1 MQVEKVKSSFKNM
14 LDQSKGVF
22 SKVKKIE
29 LKNLKLKKIN
39 FDIKKLTKLNIP
51 KLSKKIV
58 NKKRFAVSAGAV
70 CVAGILLAYIYF
82 SGIAYAVTMNGN
94 EVGKV
99 RNKKDIEALL
109 QQEKETFKQQHNNAE
124 IGISGEI
131 AYTKTR
137 ASGKDIMTE
146 EAMEAFV
153 TKEITYT
160 IQSYSIV
167 ANGSTIAALKSQE
180 EANQVL
186 DMIKANYVKAEEQQK
201 YKEITFAEK
210 VEVKQEF
217 NEEGK
222 IMPLEDAA
230 SFIIKGTD
238 EEKIHK
244 VTSGES
250 FWSISRKY
258 NISIDD
264 LQKANPKADPNK
276 IKIDQVLNLVVP
288 KPLISVKT
296 VEKAEYTENIPFE
309 QTVEFSG
316 SLYKDQSSI
325 KVKGAY
331 GERSVVA
338 EVVKINGVEDSR
350 NILSEKVTKEPKT
363 QILVKGTKELPP
375 KKGTGTFSMPTRGTL
390 TSRYGARWG
399 SVHEGID
406 LATPIGTAVNAADGG
421 VVTWAGARGSY
432 GNLVII
438 DHGAGFVSYYGHLS
452 KIYVKVGAK
461 VYKGQKIAASGNTGR
476 STGPHVHFE
485 IRKNGKAVDP
495 LKYLK

>member
-1 MQVEKVKSSFKNM
+1 MQVEKVKSSFKNF

-39 FDIKKLTKLNIP
+39 LDIKKLTKLNIP

-58 NKKRFAVSAGAV
+58 NKKRFVASTAAV
-70 CVAGILLAYIYF
+70 CILLILLVYIYF
-82 SGIAYAVTMNGN
+82 SGMAYAVSINGN
-94 EVGKV
+94 EIGKV
-99 RNKKDIEALL
+99 RNKKDIENLL
-109 QQEKETFKQQHNNAE
+109 QQEKGAFKQQHNAE

-131 AYTKTR
+131 TYKKTR
-137 ASGKDIMTE
+137 ASDKEIMSE
-146 EAMEAFV
+146 QAVEAFV
-153 TKEITYT
+153 TKAITYT

-167 ANGSTIAALKSQE
+167 ANGATIAALKTQE

-186 DMIKANYVKAEEQQK
+186 DSIKANYVKEEEKAK
-201 YKEITFAEK
+201 YKEITFAES
-210 VEVKQEF
+210 VQVKQEF

-222 IMPLEDAA
+222 IMALEDAA

-238 EEKIHK
+238 EDKVHK
-244 VTSGES
+244 VVSGES
-250 FWSISRKY
+250 LWSISRKY

-276 IKIDQVLNLVVP
+276 IKIGQELNLVIP
-288 KPLISVKT
+288 KPLLSVKT
-296 VEKAEYTENIPFE
+296 VEAAEYTENIPFE
-309 QTVEFSG
+309 QTVEFSP
-316 SLYKDQSSI
+316 SLYKDQTSI

-331 GERSVVA
+331 GERSVAA
-338 EVVKINGVEDSR
+338 EIVKINGIEDSR
-350 NILSEKVTKEPKT
+350 SILSEKVIKEPKT
-363 QILVKGTKELPP
+363 QIIVKGTKELPP

-390 TSRYGARWG
+390 TSRFGSRWG

-406 LATPIGTAVNAADGG
+406 LATPIGTPVKAADGG
-421 VVTWAGARGSY
+421 VVTWAGSRGSY
-432 GNLVII
+432 GNLVIV
-438 DHGAGFVSYYGHLS
+438 DHGGGYATYYGHLS
-452 KIYVKVGAK
+452 KIHVKVGTK

-485 IRKNGKAVDP
+485 IKKNGKSVDP